1 MASKL
6 VGRFAPRR
14 IGAQL
19 TSFWNPIHSQNPGMR
34 IGSEQPHPRFNFHS
48 YLLEEKRREA
58 IPFLPLSL
66 SSFRG
71 YRTMPETEAAA
82 AEKTLQKKAQA
93 TLMYLI
99 ALVFA
104 MVGCSYAAV
113 PLYRKFCQA
122 TGYGGTVRRIEV
134 GILLLLCMCMRRWV

>member
-1 MASKL
+1 
-6 VGRFAPRR
+6 
-14 IGAQL
+14 
-19 TSFWNPIHSQNPGMR
+19 
-34 IGSEQPHPRFNFHS
+34 
-48 YLLEEKRREA
+48 
-58 IPFLPLSL
+58 
-66 SSFRG
+66 
-71 YRTMPETEAAA
+71 MPEAEAAA

-134 GILLLLCMCMRRWV
+134 RILVLLCMCM